1 MTILNWGTMTIN
13 ITFEDSDSGRLN
25 IEFSGSIES
34 LHLFAYLKEHSKSKG
49 ALEEAFMEALKL
61 GGHALNLDTTS
72 VLISEIE
79 RNLEGRLSAIR
90 QIYENR
96 KAILKQSHAVG
107 KLAEKTFEEALKEF
121 SIELGFGDTIRATGD
136 NSQDGKVRGIGDR
149 KLGDLEILIKGS
161 ELKIAIESKYSGSS
175 TALGDTALGGNYSN
189 LSIESH
195 ARGQVRGAQANRE
208 AHYAI
213 FITKPGSSVAKSM
226 KSNLLVDHNDMAIYV
241 VADMETG
248 NFENLKF
255 AYMLA
260 RALTLTLD
268 WPTVQQHHLRSVAAL
283 LIRSANKLAKY
294 AAQLEAIKKLG
305 TNVISTAQEL
315 ISDFEDDKKAIE
327 TSMDYLTTV
336 NSSMN
341 SDALSLKVKE
351 IELLSGLKLEIKEPS
366 I

>member
-1 MTILNWGTMTIN
+1 MTIN
-13 ITFEDSDSGRLN
+13 ITFEDAESGRLN
-25 IEFSGSIES
+25 IDFSGTVES
-34 LHLFAYLKEHSKSKG
+34 LHLFMYLKDHSKTKG
-49 ALEEAFMEALKL
+49 SLEDAFIEALKL

-79 RNLEGRLSAIR
+79 KNLEGRLSAIR

-96 KAILKQSHAVG
+96 KSILKQSHAVG
-107 KLAEKTFEEALKEF
+107 KLAETTFEEALKIF
-121 SIELGFGDTIRATGD
+121 SDELAFGDTIRATGD

-161 ELKIAIESKYSGSS
+161 ELKIAVESKYSDSS
-175 TALGDTALGGNYSN
+175 TALGDTELKGNYSN

-208 AHYAI
+208 SHYAI
-213 FITKPGSSVAKSM
+213 FITKPGSSVAKAM
-226 KSNLLVDHNDMAIYV
+226 KSSLLVDHNDMAIYV

-248 NFENLKF
+248 NFKDLKF

-283 LIRSANKLAKY
+283 LVRSANKLAKY
-294 AAQLEAIKKLG
+294 GSQLEAIKKLG
-305 TNVISTAQEL
+305 ANVTSTAQEL
-315 ISDFEDDKKAIE
+315 ISDYAEDKQAIE
-327 TSMDYLTTV
+327 TSIDYLTTV
-336 NSSMN
+336 TSAVN
-341 SDALSLKVKE
+341 SDALDLKVKE
-351 IELLSGLKLEIKEPS
+351 IELLSGLKLQIKETKDL
-366 I
+366 